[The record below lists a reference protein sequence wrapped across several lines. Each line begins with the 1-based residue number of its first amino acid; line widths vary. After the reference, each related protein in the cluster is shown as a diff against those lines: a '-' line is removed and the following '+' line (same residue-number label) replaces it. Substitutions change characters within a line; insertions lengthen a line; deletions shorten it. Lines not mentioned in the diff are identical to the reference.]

1 MNELLKYTD
10 KDLWQNL
17 KRGDK
22 NCFNQLFTKYY
33 SQLYFFG
40 FKIVADP
47 EFVKENI
54 QEVFIRIWETRESLG
69 NVDNMKSYLLVSLRR
84 RLLVNKLK
92 VKRND
97 VIETAE
103 EYAFHFAENEFIK
116 HREVS
121 DEVRSTLLA
130 AINSLTKKQREII
143 MLFFYHELSYKEIS
157 QVMEIGIQA
166 AHNLMYRTLIH
177 LRKSLGEKSLN
188 SLRNNFVLLF
198 SPISFKKDGII

>member
-1 MNELLKYTD
+1 MTELLEQTD

-17 KRGDK
+17 KNGDK

-33 SQLYFFG
+33 SELYYFG

-69 NVDNMKSYLLVSLRR
+69 NVNNLRSYLFVSLRR
-84 RLLVNKLK
+84 RLLADKEK
-92 VKRND
+92 VKRSRK
-97 VIETAE
+97 IETTD
-103 EYAFHFAENEFIK
+103 EYSFHFAENEFEQ

-121 DEVRSTLLA
+121 DEVRSTLLSA
-130 AINSLTKKQREII
+130 VNSLTTKQREIV

-166 AHNLMYRTLIH
+166 ARNLMYRTLIH
-177 LRKSLGEKSLN
+177 LRESLGEKSLN
-188 SLRNNFVLLF
+188 SLRKNFFLLF
-198 SPISFKKDGII
+198 SPISLKKDEII